1 MISIEPGTGGF
12 DMPVVSQYVPQFDT
26 PYYVVLGMSIACITS
41 AIGLRVHLL
50 CWYFCYRH
58 FPFYSACPW
67 GFLVFCSF
75 AMTFRFVSVGVL
87 FAGTICALF
96 LCLFIFG

>member
-12 DMPVVSQYVPQFDT
+12 DMPVVLQYVPQFDT

-41 AIGLRVHLL
+41 AIGLHVHLL
-50 CWYFCYRH
+50 FGIFAIGIFHFTLRARGVFWISALLHDILFHFCGCL
-58 FPFYSACPW
+58 S
-67 GFLVFCSF
+67 S
-75 AMTFRFVSVGVL
+75 
-87 FAGTICALF
+87 GTICALF